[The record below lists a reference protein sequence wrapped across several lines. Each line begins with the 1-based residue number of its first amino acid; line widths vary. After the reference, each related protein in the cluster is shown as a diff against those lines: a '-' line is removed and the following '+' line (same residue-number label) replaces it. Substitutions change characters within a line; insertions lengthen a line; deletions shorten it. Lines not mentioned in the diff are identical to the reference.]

1 MRVSPNEVSVGD
13 LQSHK
18 EIHKIGGGFLK
29 SDFYIKFVGTS
40 VLTMFNAIEP
50 ATHNRWRR
58 LLGNSMSES
67 VLKNFEGIIRS
78 KIDLL
83 MSQTKKEHQKNG
95 HVDIYRWMHFFA
107 TDVIG
112 ELSFGDSFRMLE
124 LGKVRPKLHSAK
136 FPRLRKKC

>member
-18 EIHKIGGGFLK
+18 DVHKIGSGFLK
-29 SDFYIKFVGTS
+29 TDFYAKFVGNRI
-40 VLTMFNAIEP
+40 LTMFGTSDPIQ
-50 ATHNRWRR
+50 HSRWRR

-67 VLKNFEGIIRS
+67 VLKNFESVVRS

-83 MSQTKKEHQKNG
+83 MGQTTKEHQKNG
-95 HVDIYRWMHFFA
+95 HVDIYKWMHYFA

-112 ELSFGDSFRMLE
+112 ELTFGESFRMLE
-124 LGKVRPKLHSAK
+124 LGKVSFLILFLP
-136 FPRLRKKC
+136 